1 MVVGRV
7 SEGGMDAVLV
17 VQGVTKAKD
26 EGGIIR
32 FKLKFDLDSLIG
44 LKNSIKF
51 QDSMPWVRC
60 AFGNVFSSVYF
71 GYHVFV
77 QQLAHPM
84 YTHLSSL

>member
-26 EGGIIR
+26 EGGIIQ

-44 LKNSIKF
+44 KRTQIKF
-51 QDSMPWVRC
+51 KYSMPCRW
-60 AFGNVFSSVYF
+60 AFGNI
-71 GYHVFV
+71 
-77 QQLAHPM
+77 
-84 YTHLSSL
+84 

>member
-26 EGGIIR
+26 EGGIIQ

-44 LKNSIKF
+44 LKNSMKF
-51 QDSMPWVRC
+51 KNWMPWVCC
-60 AFGNVFSSVYF
+60 AFGNV
-71 GYHVFV
+71 
-77 QQLAHPM
+77 LALHCVAMIKP
-84 YTHLSSL
+84 LIKS